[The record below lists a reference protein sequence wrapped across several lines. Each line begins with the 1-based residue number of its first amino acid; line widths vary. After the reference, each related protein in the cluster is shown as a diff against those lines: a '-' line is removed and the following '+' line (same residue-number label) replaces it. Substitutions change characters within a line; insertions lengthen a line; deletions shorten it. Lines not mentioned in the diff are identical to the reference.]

1 MALAAGALIVIAMI
15 FGPSL
20 WVKFVMRRYSTEKP
34 EMPGTGGELAKHL
47 IKRFSLKDVE
57 VETTELGDHYD
68 PIEKKV
74 RLSREHYESKSLTAV
89 AIAAHEV
96 GHAIQDH
103 QGDRRLATRTKM
115 VPIVNLLARWSVVII
130 SLSPVIGIITRHPI
144 PFSLLLF
151 PIGLSGFIARMMITC
166 SLIHCQLN
174 LMQVFLKHYPIL
186 REGDYVSQS
195 NEKAVSHVLR
205 AAALTYVSAALAD
218 ILNLNRWTFIFF
230 KAMKSL
236 NKDLSFIIVNAIF
249 LVGNIFFWFFFELGF
264 LLITELNSLRTTNT
278 TYKI

>member
-1 MALAAGALIVIAMI
+1 MLYVFSVLIVLVII

-74 RLSREHYESKSLTAV
+74 RLLPEHYDSKSLTAI

-103 QGDRRLATRTKM
+103 QGDKRLAIRTKM

-151 PIGLSGFIARMMITC
+151 LGLSGFIARMMIHAVTLPIEFDA
-166 SLIHCQLN
+166 SFSKAL
-174 LMQVFLKHYPIL
+174 PIL

-218 ILNLNRWTFIFF
+218 ILNLGRWALI
-230 KAMKSL
+230 
-236 NKDLSFIIVNAIF
+236 
-249 LVGNIFFWFFFELGF
+249 
-264 LLITELNSLRTTNT
+264 LLRR
-278 TYKI
+278 

>member
-1 MALAAGALIVIAMI
+1 MALAAGAFIVFAVI

-20 WVKFVMRRYSTEKP
+20 WVKLVMSKYSSEKP
-34 EMPGTGGELAKHL
+34 EMPGTGGELANHL
-47 IKRFSLKDVE
+47 IERFSLKDVE
-57 VETTELGDHYD
+57 VEITELGDHYD

-103 QGDRRLATRTKM
+103 QGDKRLATRTKM
-115 VPIVNLLARWSVVII
+115 VSIVNLLARWSVVII

-151 PIGLSGFIARMMITC
+151 IGLSGFIARMMMHAVTLPIEFDA
-166 SLIHCQLN
+166 SFSKAL
-174 LMQVFLKHYPIL
+174 PIL
-186 REGDYVSQS
+186 REGNYVSQS

-218 ILNLNRWTFIFF
+218 TLNLSRWIFI
-230 KAMKSL
+230 
-236 NKDLSFIIVNAIF
+236 
-249 LVGNIFFWFFFELGF
+249 
-264 LLITELNSLRTTNT
+264 LLRR
-278 TYKI
+278 

>member
-1 MALAAGALIVIAMI
+1 MALAAGALIVLAMI

-57 VETTELGDHYD
+57 VEITELGDHYD

-74 RLSREHYESKSLTAV
+74 RLLREHYESKSLTAV

-103 QGDRRLATRTKM
+103 QGDKRLATRTKM

-130 SLSPVIGIITRHPI
+130 SLSPIIGIIMRHPM

-151 PIGLSGFIARMMITC
+151 LGLSGFIARMMVHAVTLPIEFDA
-166 SLIHCQLN
+166 SFSKAL
-174 LMQVFLKHYPIL
+174 PIL
-186 REGDYVSQS
+186 REGNYVSQS

-218 ILNLNRWTFIFF
+218 ILNLSRWIFI
-230 KAMKSL
+230 
-236 NKDLSFIIVNAIF
+236 
-249 LVGNIFFWFFFELGF
+249 
-264 LLITELNSLRTTNT
+264 LLRR
-278 TYKI
+278 

>member
-1 MALAAGALIVIAMI
+1 MALAAGALIVIAVI

-103 QGDRRLATRTKM
+103 QGDKRLATRTKM

-151 PIGLSGFIARMMITC
+151 IGLSGFIARMMMHAVTLPIEFDA
-166 SLIHCQLN
+166 SFSKAL
-174 LMQVFLKHYPIL
+174 PIL

-218 ILNLNRWTFIFF
+218 TLNLSRWIFI
-230 KAMKSL
+230 
-236 NKDLSFIIVNAIF
+236 
-249 LVGNIFFWFFFELGF
+249 
-264 LLITELNSLRTTNT
+264 LLRR
-278 TYKI
+278 

>member
-1 MALAAGALIVIAMI
+1 MLYVFSVLIVLVII

-47 IKRFSLKDVE
+47 IKRFSLKDVG

-74 RLSREHYESKSLTAV
+74 RLLPEHYDSKSLTAI

-103 QGDRRLATRTKM
+103 QGDKRLAIRTKM

-151 PIGLSGFIARMMITC
+151 LGLSGFIARMMIHAVTLPVEFDA
-166 SLIHCQLN
+166 SFSKAL
-174 LMQVFLKHYPIL
+174 PIL

-218 ILNLNRWTFIFF
+218 ILNLGRWAFI
-230 KAMKSL
+230 
-236 NKDLSFIIVNAIF
+236 
-249 LVGNIFFWFFFELGF
+249 
-264 LLITELNSLRTTNT
+264 LLRR
-278 TYKI
+278 

>member
-1 MALAAGALIVIAMI
+1 MLYALGVLIVLAII

-47 IKRFSLKDVE
+47 INRFSLKDVE

-103 QGDRRLATRTKM
+103 QGDKRLATRTKM

-151 PIGLSGFIARMMITC
+151 IGLSGFIARMMMHAVTLPIEFDA
-166 SLIHCQLN
+166 SFSKAL
-174 LMQVFLKHYPIL
+174 PIL

-218 ILNLNRWTFIFF
+218 ILNLSRWIFI
-230 KAMKSL
+230 
-236 NKDLSFIIVNAIF
+236 
-249 LVGNIFFWFFFELGF
+249 
-264 LLITELNSLRTTNT
+264 LLRR
-278 TYKI
+278 

>member
-1 MALAAGALIVIAMI
+1 MALAAGALIVIAVI

-20 WVKFVMRRYSTEKP
+20 WVKLVMSRYSSEKP

-57 VETTELGDHYD
+57 VEITELGDHYD

-103 QGDRRLATRTKM
+103 QGDKRLATRTKM

-151 PIGLSGFIARMMITC
+151 IGLSGFIARMMMHAVTLPIEFDA
-166 SLIHCQLN
+166 SFSKAL
-174 LMQVFLKHYPIL
+174 PIL

-218 ILNLNRWTFIFF
+218 TLNLSRWIFI
-230 KAMKSL
+230 
-236 NKDLSFIIVNAIF
+236 
-249 LVGNIFFWFFFELGF
+249 
-264 LLITELNSLRTTNT
+264 LLRR
-278 TYKI
+278 